1 MTLPTNA
8 SALAKPPRQVFE
20 TVFAFAPN
28 RATLG
33 GTAYL
38 IIEKDEAGQPA
49 NLLVDAPA
57 WDDSTQAFLAAQGG
71 VRWLLITHRG
81 ASGEAKAIQASCGCE
96 IVVQEQ
102 EAYLLP
108 DTAVTAFGSDYQLTP
123 HCQALWT
130 PGYSPGACC
139 LYYQAAGGILF
150 TGRHLLPDRQGQPA
164 PLRFAKTFHW
174 PRQLAQVARLQTA
187 FSPDTLAYLCPG
199 ANTGFL
205 RGERA
210 IDNAYQRLQAI
221 DLEACRQHQPIL

>member
-1 MTLPTNA
+1 MTLPTPA
-8 SALAKPPRQVFE
+8 PALAKPPRQVFE

-33 GTAYL
+33 DTAYL

-57 WDDSTQAFLAAQGG
+57 WDAGTQAFLAAHGG

-81 ASGEAKAIQASCGCE
+81 ASGEAKAIQAECGCE

-108 DTAVTAFGSDYQLTP
+108 DAAVTAFGADYRFTP
-123 HCQALWT
+123 RCQTLWT
-130 PGYSPGACC
+130 PGYSPGTCC

-164 PLRFAKTFHW
+164 PPAVCQNLSLAAPAGPSCPAADRLCARHAGLPL
-174 PRQLAQVARLQTA
+174 PRCQHRLPARR
-187 FSPDTLAYLCPG
+187 
-199 ANTGFL
+199 TG
-205 RGERA
+205 
-210 IDNAYQRLQAI
+210 
-221 DLEACRQHQPIL
+221 H